1 LTTKLK
7 GFILFAMVA
16 AAICVRLGIWQLHRL
31 DERRARNAAVSARLN
46 APPIDAREL
55 PRDTAEARFR
65 RVRVTGAPDYEHEL
79 VHVQRSRRG
88 SIGVN
93 LLTPVKIPGSD
104 TAVIVN
110 RGWVYSADGSTVDHA
125 RWRDRDTSFVGYAVE
140 FPSSGG
146 ATYMNRPMQL
156 SRLSFDVVSKAL
168 PYPVSPTYVIALDE
182 GDDTTNAANRIAR
195 LPAPAL
201 DDGPHFSY
209 AIQWFGFATVALVGA
224 AIVVRQSRA
233 NASKGQGDV

>member
-1 LTTKLK
+1 MTTKLK
-7 GFILFAMVA
+7 GFVLFAVVA

-46 APPIDAREL
+46 APPIDAREV

-65 RVRVTGAPDYEHEL
+65 RVRVTGTPDYEHEL
-79 VHVQRSRRG
+79 IYVQRSRRG

-104 TAVIVN
+104 TAVLVN
-110 RGWVYSADGSTVDHA
+110 RGWVYSADGSTVDQA
-125 RWRDRDTSFVGYAVE
+125 RWRDRDSSFVGYAVE
-140 FPSSGG
+140 LPPSAG
-146 ATYMNRPMQL
+146 ASYMNRPAQV
-156 SRLSFDVVSKAL
+156 SRLSYDVVSKAL

-182 GDDTTNAANRIAR
+182 GDDTTSAANRIAR

-233 NASKGQGDV
+233 NAPRGQG